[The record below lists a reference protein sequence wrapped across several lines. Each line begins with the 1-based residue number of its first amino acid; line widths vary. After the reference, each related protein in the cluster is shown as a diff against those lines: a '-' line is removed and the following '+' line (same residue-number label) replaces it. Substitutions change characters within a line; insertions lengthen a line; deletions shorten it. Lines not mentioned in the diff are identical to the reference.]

1 MNPEYIGEKSI
12 WTVGVGQVP
21 GAVVTELVAS
31 VVGSPASSMPP
42 LAAEVDP
49 ELAVPL
55 VAVVDP
61 EVVAGLP
68 LPELTA
74 PRLFE
79 PELPPGVLL
88 PPQAE
93 RHAPSATRLT
103 LETILVCNLKARF
116 ILEPALSTA

>member
-21 GAVVTELVAS
+21 GDVVTVLVAS

-42 LAAEVDP
+42 LAADVVP

-55 VAVVDP
+55 VAVVEP
-61 EVVAGLP
+61 EVAAVLP
-68 LPELTA
+68 LPAELGGPA
-74 PRLFE
+74 LFDPE
-79 PELPPGVLL
+79 PPDVPP

-93 RHAPSATRLT
+93 RHAPSATTPTMNDVRGSWRMP
-103 LETILVCNLKARF
+103 ETVLVCDLK
-116 ILEPALSTA
+116 